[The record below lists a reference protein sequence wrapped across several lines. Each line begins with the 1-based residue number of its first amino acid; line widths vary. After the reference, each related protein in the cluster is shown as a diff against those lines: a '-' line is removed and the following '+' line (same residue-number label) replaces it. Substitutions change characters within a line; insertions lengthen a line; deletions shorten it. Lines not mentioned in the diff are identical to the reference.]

1 MKITLKRC
9 ALAVAGAGL
18 LTLYGCGGGGGDG
31 GDVASTTTDVPITVI
46 DGAIQNANVC
56 LDKNNNGACDPGEAS
71 GKTDATGKVTLKVDN
86 ADLGKYVILAE
97 VGLDAKD
104 ADTGAVPVAYTLKT
118 PIDKSAV
125 VSPLTTL
132 VQTMLEATG
141 QSSADAEALVRAQT
155 GIHVS
160 LFDDF
165 TKDSSADGK
174 TAGTVARLVV
184 ITTQQQITALAST
197 VGTAAMDG
205 SKITKQNLDRAIAKR
220 MLQNMPALLTALT
233 NPVVVAAIAAND
245 PVAKEA
251 ALLTQAKALDSGLT
265 LASIATVVAIDNQLA
280 TPAVIAATP
289 PSAGFTLG
297 SLNFTDTANYFVHLF
312 TGSVAQNTLDANNN
326 YRYVERRQ
334 RSNTGTLAK
343 WNVGSD
349 PARQSDLHW
358 NGSAWVGCALN
369 FENTSSARDTQ
380 GNSTYNYCDNAAT
393 GKSNRAS
400 FDIAGKTMADVYAQV
415 HAAGFTNLTIAN
427 TAVLGGAAFPPG
439 SSVSYSTATSL
450 TQAIAYYPGKSDFTG
465 VSNVVAQ
472 YTSAVYSGGIAATQ
486 GAGVGCNSAEAST
499 NGTAN
504 TGTLEAMI
512 SAAPGAPCVYGQ
524 GSLVYQGVTY
534 RSDVPNEWWSQ
545 STLTLGVLGTA
556 PLNTGVAPGFYSGN
570 TRLRVAFKG
579 TGTNPTTYYACK
591 ERFDSGSSRNCVVI
605 GTGSYTIASLG
616 DARVMTFN
624 NLPAQAA
631 PLTYTRV
638 FVERGGLVY
647 YGYQS
652 KLSAV
657 SNARLNTIG
666 GTALLSQLGLSPE
679 DPTVPMVLTAG
690 SYQGT
695 WDAKGSPGLAING
708 TTIFINANGNISCQA
723 PSNLSFFACSLT
735 ITNPATGA
743 FSYANP
749 ANGTTS
755 TGNLNFLTGT
765 GSGTFNDPTSVPTT
779 GNFVVQ
785 RR

>member
-1 MKITLKRC
+1 MKISLKRC
-9 ALAVAGAGL
+9 ALVVAGAGL
-18 LTLYGCGGGGGDG
+18 LTLYGCGGGGG

-165 TKDSSADGK
+165 TKDSSADSK

-233 NPVVVAAIAAND
+233 NPAVVAAIAAND

-251 ALLTQAKALDSGLT
+251 ALLTQAKSLDSGLT
-265 LASIATVVAIDNQLA
+265 TASIATVVAIDNQVA
-280 TPAVIAATP
+280 TPPVIAATP
-289 PSAGFTLG
+289 PSAGFTLAN
-297 SLNFTDTANYFVHLF
+297 LNFTDTANYFVHFF

-334 RSNTGTLAK
+334 RSNTGNLAK

-369 FENTSSARDTQ
+369 FENTSSARDAQ
-380 GNSTYNYCDNAAT
+380 GNSSYNYCDNAAT
-393 GKSNRAS
+393 GKTNRAS

-427 TAVLGGAAFPPG
+427 TAVLGGTAFPPG
-439 SSVSYSTATSL
+439 SSVSYSTGTPL
-450 TQAIAYYPGKSDFTG
+450 TQAIAYYPGKSDFAG

-486 GAGVGCNSAEAST
+486 GAGLSCNSAEIST
-499 NGTAN
+499 NGTS

-524 GSLVYQGVTY
+524 SSFVYGGVTY
-534 RSDVPNEWWSQ
+534 RSDVPNETWGP
-545 STLTLGVLGTA
+545 STLSLGSIGTA
-556 PLNTGVAPGFYSGN
+556 PINSGPAPGFYTGN
-570 TRLRVAFKG
+570 VKLRVAFKG
-579 TGTNPTTYYACK
+579 SGTNPVVYFACK
-591 ERFDSGSSRNCVVI
+591 QRFDFDSNRNCLNI
-605 GTGSYTIASLG
+605 GTGSYTIATLG

-638 FVERGGLVY
+638 FVERGGSVY

-666 GTALLSQLGLSPE
+666 GTALLGQLGLTPE
-679 DPTVPMVLTAG
+679 DPSVPLALTAG

-695 WDAKGSPGLAING
+695 WDAKASTGLAING
-708 TTIFINANGNISCQA
+708 TTIFINANGNISCQN
-723 PSNLSFFACSLT
+723 PSNLSSFACSLT